1 MNKDQ
6 IKGSAE
12 NLKGRAKEAVG
23 AATGNR
29 RTEVKGAIERAKGA
43 IQAKVGDVE
52 QNIAREGKKSQD
64 E

>member
-1 MNKDQ
+1 
-6 IKGSAE
+6 
-12 NLKGRAKEAVG
+12 VG

>member
-1 MNKDQ
+1 
-6 IKGSAE
+6 
-12 NLKGRAKEAVG
+12 VG

-29 RTEVKGAIERAKGA
+29 GTEVKGAIERAKGA
-43 IQAKVGDVE
+43 IRAKVGDVK